1 MSVFYGKNLIIE
13 VFGASH
19 AEEIGVKVTGLP
31 KGLELDYDEL
41 LAFMKRRSPG
51 LDPLCSARHEAD
63 IPIFLSG
70 VSEGKTN
77 GDALC
82 AVIKNTDVKKSDYV
96 NLNHVPRPG
105 HADLCAWQKYGLQY
119 DMSGGS
125 VFSGRMTAPIC
136 IIGGIIL
143 RELERQDISVS
154 AEVCSAHRGIDIRDE
169 AELRKADGDSAGGLV
184 RCRVEGLPIGLGGE
198 LFSGLDAEIAAL
210 IYSIPGV
217 KGLEFGVGF
226 EAAKLSG
233 SENNDEYSVQ
243 DGKIVFLSNNCGG
256 VLGGMSTGT
265 PLEFTVAFKPT
276 PSIAKQQR
284 SVDLSTIKEVTLS
297 ISGRHDPCYA
307 LRTPPIVE
315 SAAAIAIYDIMLTSS
330 EKGLAGLRNK
340 IDSIDGRL
348 MELLYE
354 RLSVCADIADFKA
367 ANSLPVYD
375 AAREAE
381 KLSSVPDEL
390 RSIFGEIIKTSRQF
404 QEEMLDG

>member
-1 MSVFYGKNLIIE
+1 MSIFYGKNLIIE
-13 VFGASH
+13 VFGTSH
-19 AEEIGVKVTGLP
+19 AKEIGVKVAGLP
-31 KGLELDYDEL
+31 EGLELDYDEL

-51 LDPLCSARHEAD
+51 QDPLCSSRCEAD
-63 IPIFLSG
+63 APIFLSG
-70 VSEGKTN
+70 VSDGRTN
-77 GDALC
+77 GDTLC

-96 NLNHVPRPG
+96 NLKHIPRPG
-105 HADLCAWQKYGLQY
+105 HADLCAWEKFGLQY

-143 RELERQDISVS
+143 RELERKGISIS
-154 AEVCSAHRGIDIRDE
+154 AEVCSAHMGIDIRDE
-169 AELRKADGDSAGGLV
+169 AELRKADRDSAGGLV
-184 RCRVEGLPIGLGGE
+184 RCKVKGLPIGLGGE

-233 SENNDEYSVQ
+233 SENNDEYAIQ
-243 DGKIVFLSNNCGG
+243 DRKIVFLSNNCGG

-276 PSIAKQQR
+276 PSIAKPQR
-284 SVDLSTIKEVTLS
+284 SVDLSTMKEVTLS
-297 ISGRHDPCYA
+297 VCGRHDPCYA

-315 SAAAIAIYDIMLTSS
+315 SAAAIAIYDIMLTSHLDD
-330 EKGLAGLRNK
+330 LADFRKK
-340 IDSIDGRL
+340 IDCIDGRL
-348 MELLYE
+348 IELLNE
-354 RLSVCADIADFKA
+354 RLSICAEIADFKA
-367 ANSLPVYD
+367 KKSLPVYD

-390 RSIFGEIIKTSRQF
+390 SSIFAEIIKTSRQF
-404 QEEMLDG
+404 QEDRLDG